1 VVTTTHGGTHGPN
14 GTTPVSTLESQFV
27 DFEGLRIEY
36 DDRVLTPRPWTAAQS
51 RWAAELIRMSPP
63 GPVLELCAGAGHI
76 GLLAV
81 SLAPRVLVCVDAD
94 PVACRYVRRNA
105 ALAGRRVDVREG
117 RMDEVLDPEEEFAVV
132 IADPPWVPSDDVARY
147 PEDPVT
153 AIDGG
158 MDGLAL
164 TRQCLDVIDRHLVVA
179 GSALIQ
185 VGPGQ
190 AGPLADLVATY
201 DELAV
206 IEVRDFERGTLVQVD
221 RVEFSAA

>member
-1 VVTTTHGGTHGPN
+1 
-14 GTTPVSTLESQFV
+14 VSTLESRYV

-51 RWAAELIRMSPP
+51 RWAAELIRLAPP

-81 SLAPRVLVCVDAD
+81 TLAPRTLVCVDAD
-94 PVACRYVRRNA
+94 PTACAYLRRNA
-105 ALAGRRVDVREG
+105 FLAELRVDVREG
-117 RMDEVLDPEEEFAVV
+117 RMDEVLEPDEEFAVI
-132 IADPPWVPSDDVARY
+132 IADPPWVPTDDVTRF

-158 MDGLAL
+158 ADGLAL
-164 TRQCLDVIDRHLVVA
+164 ARSCLDVIDQHLVVA
-179 GSALIQ
+179 GSALLQ

-190 AGPLADLVATY
+190 ADRLADLVATY

-206 IEVRDFERGTLVQVD
+206 IAVRELDRGTLVQID
-221 RVEFSAA
+221 RVESSAA